1 MSTGIT
7 GQEYIKE
14 FCILVVV
21 GAVLLITK
29 LYACCIVSGAC
40 NQARDFSD
48 RSDPLSRVRTI
59 PQPLSTRSQVA
70 QPMELD
76 TYVRD
81 VRYAQLD
88 ERKRGTF
95 VTEKQD
101 AISQT
106 YHFPKKYAVID
117 L

>member
-1 MSTGIT
+1 M
-7 GQEYIKE
+7 
-14 FCILVVV
+14 VVV
-21 GAVLLITK
+21 GVILLITK
-29 LYACCIVSGAC
+29 LYACCFVSGAC
-40 NQARDFSD
+40 YQARDISD
-48 RSDPLSRVRTI
+48 RPDPLSRVRTI

-101 AISQT
+101 AGSQMW
-106 YHFPKKYAVID
+106 
-117 L
+117 